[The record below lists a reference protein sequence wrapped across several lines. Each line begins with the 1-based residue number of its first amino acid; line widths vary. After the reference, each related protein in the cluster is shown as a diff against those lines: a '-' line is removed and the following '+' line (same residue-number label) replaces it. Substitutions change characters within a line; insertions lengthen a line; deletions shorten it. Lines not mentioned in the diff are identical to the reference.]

1 MTTCRFAAAIAIA
14 ALPLANAPGA
24 ALADEAPLPM
34 RTEQPIV
41 YATPISNFV
50 ILEFKLYDNR
60 TWCRL
65 YIAKASWDQVLANGG
80 KLPAEADPGEL
91 QCEKR

>member
-1 MTTCRFAAAIAIA
+1 MKPRKLAAVAGVATLVLTHAPCA
-14 ALPLANAPGA
+14 ALG
-24 ALADEAPLPM
+24 DEAPLPM

-65 YIAKASWDQVLANGG
+65 YIAKATWHQVLANGG
-80 KLPAEADPGEL
+80 KLPARADPGEL
-91 QCEKR
+91 QCEK

>member
-1 MTTCRFAAAIAIA
+1 MTNHKFAAATGVATL
-14 ALPLANAPGA
+14 ALVNAPYA

-65 YIAKASWDQVLANGG
+65 YIAKAIWEQVLANGG
-80 KLPAEADPGEL
+80 KLPAGLDPGEL
-91 QCEKR
+91 QCERR

>member
-1 MTTCRFAAAIAIA
+1 MANRNFTAAIGVATL
-14 ALPLANAPGA
+14 ALTHAPAA

-41 YATPISNFV
+41 YATPISDFV

-65 YIAKASWDQVLANGG
+65 YIAKATWDQVLANSG
-80 KLPAEADPGEL
+80 KLPGGADPGEL
-91 QCEKR
+91 QCDKR

>member
-1 MTTCRFAAAIAIA
+1 MKLRRLAAAAGIAT
-14 ALPLANAPGA
+14 LAITHAPCA
-24 ALADEAPLPM
+24 ALADDAPLPM

-65 YIAKASWDQVLANGG
+65 YIAKATWEQVLANDGN
-80 KLPAEADPGEL
+80 LPAGADPGEL
-91 QCEKR
+91 QCEQR